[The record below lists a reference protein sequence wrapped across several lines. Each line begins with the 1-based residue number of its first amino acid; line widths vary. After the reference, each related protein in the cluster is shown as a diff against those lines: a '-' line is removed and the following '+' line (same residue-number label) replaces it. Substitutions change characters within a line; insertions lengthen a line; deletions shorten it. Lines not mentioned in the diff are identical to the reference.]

1 MEGIQ
6 PYAFEPVRRHVIRRE
21 FISECDE
28 SSSDDG
34 YIVKVRVG
42 NTLWCQCGCC
52 RSMASEKE
60 SICYHEIS
68 QLDIKIEGKSSTLL
82 LVYSK
87 CLGIN
92 GIFVLFDILRW

>member
-1 MEGIQ
+1 MERIQ

-34 YIVKVRVG
+34 DIVKVRVG

-68 QLDIKIEGKSSTLL
+68 
-82 LVYSK
+82 
-87 CLGIN
+87 
-92 GIFVLFDILRW
+92 